1 MCACALDGVKI
12 VRYGRTNK
20 AFLGVG
26 FAFGVL
32 YGFIDI
38 FNVKSG
44 FNLQWLVMYSE
55 DAKLRSVQEIK
66 VT

>member
-1 MCACALDGVKI
+1 M
-12 VRYGRTNK
+12 
-20 AFLGVG
+20 
-26 FAFGVL
+26 

-44 FNLQWLVMYSE
+44 FNLQWLVMYRG
-55 DAKLRSVQEIK
+55 DAKLMSVQEIK